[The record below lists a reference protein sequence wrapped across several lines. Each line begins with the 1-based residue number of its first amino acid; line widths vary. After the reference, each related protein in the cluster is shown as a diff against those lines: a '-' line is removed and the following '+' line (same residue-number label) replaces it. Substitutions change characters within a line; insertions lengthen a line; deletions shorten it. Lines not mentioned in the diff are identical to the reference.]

1 MAQTAVT
8 DISSLIGEMD
18 NEEILAKRAKYI
30 LPSTVTYYKKPIQLV
45 RGEMQ
50 YLYDEKGKKY
60 LDCFAGVCTV
70 SIGHCHPTWVKA
82 IQDQAAKL
90 FHTTTIYL
98 QPHLVKMA
106 ERLVEK
112 LKPANPDLEVCF
124 FTNAGCEATELATII
139 AKNYTGR
146 HEFIAL
152 RHSFHGRTQMAMNLT
167 GQSVWRHS
175 TPYAFGVYHAPQ
187 NYTYRRP
194 EGMTPKQY
202 AESCVHEL
210 RETIKY
216 STMGKIAAFIGEPIS
231 GFGGTITPEPE
242 FFPGVYAAVKE
253 ADGLYITDEVQ
264 TGMGRTGNKFLGIE
278 HWGVKPDIVT
288 MAKGL
293 GNGYPL
299 GAVITTKKIAAAMQG
314 RIHFNT
320 FGGSPVAMAAGLA
333 VLDVIEKEK
342 LAENSHETGN
352 YLKDKLTALMDKC
365 PLIGDVR
372 GMGLMLG
379 VELVKDRK
387 TKEPAAAELL
397 EVIERAKDRG
407 VILGKGGMAGN
418 TIRIKPPMCFTK
430 KDADLTVEVLEE
442 SLKL

>member
-1 MAQTAVT
+1 MANPAAVKNT
-8 DISSLIGEMD
+8 LVPEMKT
-18 NEEILAKRAKYI
+18 EEIMEGRAKNI
-30 LPSTVTYYKKPIQLV
+30 LPSTVTYYKKPVQIV
-45 RGEMQ
+45 KGEMQ
-50 YLYDEKGKKY
+50 YLYDESGKKY
-60 LDCFAGVCTV
+60 LDGFAGVCTV

-82 IQDQAAKL
+82 IQSQIETL

-106 ERLVEK
+106 QRLVEK
-112 LKPANPDLEVCF
+112 VKPANPDLEVCF

-194 EGMTPKQY
+194 DGMTPSQY
-202 AESCVHEL
+202 AQSCVGEMK
-210 RETIKY
+210 EIIKY

-242 FFPGVYAAVKE
+242 FFPGVYEAVKA
-253 ADGLYITDEVQ
+253 ADGLYISDEVQ
-264 TGMGRTGNKFLGIE
+264 TGVGRTGNKFLGIE

-288 MAKGL
+288 MAKGI

-299 GAVITTKKIAAAMQG
+299 GAVITTREIAESMKN

-320 FGGSPVAMAAGLA
+320 FGGSPVAMSAGLA
-333 VLDVIEKEK
+333 VLDVLEREK
-342 LAENSHETGN
+342 LSENAHEVGS
-352 YLKDKLTALMDKC
+352 YLKGKLTALMDKHE
-365 PLIGDVR
+365 LIGDVR

-379 VELVKDRK
+379 IELVKDRK
-387 TKEPAAAELL
+387 TKEPASAELL
-397 EVIERAKDRG
+397 DVIEKAKDAG
-407 VILGKGGMAGN
+407 LLLGKGGMTGN

-430 KDADLTVEVLEE
+430 ENADFTVDVLDEA
-442 SLKL
+442 LKK

>member
-1 MAQTAVT
+1 MN
-8 DISSLIGEMD
+8 
-18 NEEILAKRAKYI
+18 NEEILAGRAKHI

-45 RGEMQ
+45 KGQMQ
-50 YLYDEKGKKY
+50 YLYDETGKKY
-60 LDCFAGVCTV
+60 LDGFAGVCTV

-82 IQDQAAKL
+82 IQDQVQTL

-98 QPHLVKMA
+98 QEHLVKMA
-106 ERLVEK
+106 EKLVAK
-112 LKPANPDLEVCF
+112 VKPANPDLEVCF

-194 EGMTPKQY
+194 DGMTPKQY
-202 AESCVHEL
+202 AESCVNEL
-210 RETIKY
+210 KEIINY

-242 FFPGVYAAVKE
+242 FFPGVYDAVKK
-253 ADGLYITDEVQ
+253 AGGLYISDEVQ
-264 TGMGRTGNKFLGIE
+264 TGVGRTGKKFLGIE

-299 GAVITTKKIAAAMQG
+299 GAVITTKKVAESMQG

-320 FGGSPVAMAAGLA
+320 FGGSPVAMAAGMA
-333 VLDVIEKEK
+333 VLETIEKEK
-342 LAENSHETGN
+342 LSENAYTVGN
-352 YLKDKLTALMDKC
+352 YLKDKLTQLMGKSEH
-365 PLIGDVR
+365 IGDVR

-379 VELVKDRK
+379 VELVKDKK
-387 TKEPAAAELL
+387 TKEPAPEKTLDVL
-397 EVIERAKDRG
+397 EKAKDAG
-407 VILGKGGMAGN
+407 LLLGKGGMAGN

-430 KDADLTVEVLEE
+430 ENADFTVDVMEKA
-442 SLKL
+442 LK